1 MSQPEPYQTPPEAG
15 ESPRETRAAQRR
27 LPIVWIVIPL
37 AIAAVL
43 AIAFVL
49 AALL

>member
-1 MSQPEPYQTPPEAG
+1 MSQPEPYRTPPSAG
-15 ESPRETRAAQRR
+15 SDPREAKAAQRR
-27 LPIVWIVIPL
+27 LPIVWVVIPI

-43 AIAFVL
+43 AIAFLL